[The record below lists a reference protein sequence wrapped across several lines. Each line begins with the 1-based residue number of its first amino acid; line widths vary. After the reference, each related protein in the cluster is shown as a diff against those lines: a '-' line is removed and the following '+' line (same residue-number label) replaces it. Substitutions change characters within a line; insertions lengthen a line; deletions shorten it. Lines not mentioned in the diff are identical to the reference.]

1 MWSVRM
7 RASEKRAN
15 EERHISGAEGIFE
28 YESIERTVKKFLSR
42 AFKHSKGRPDRI
54 VITVE
59 KITDEITIIPCLS
72 LNTYFASSL
81 DNAYQ
86 KIFEILSSLGISD
99 KAINRAFEVIKGE
112 SLRGATLIDSISG
125 ERLEKD
131 KARGVRVS
139 RIQMDKARRMKLMR
153 KVRNLSTEP
162 QRVLEAMTIA
172 SKVAFC
178 PEIMAELC
186 ISDNPDYTTGYIAS
200 STLGYLR
207 VTNIKNKGEDI
218 GGRAFFVKTPCDIE
232 NLIYYLERK
241 PVLVI

>member
-7 RASEKRAN
+7 RASQKRAN

-28 YESIERTVKKFLSR
+28 YEGIERAVKKLLRR
-42 AFKHSKGRPDRI
+42 AFEHSRGRPDRI

-59 KITDEITIIPCLS
+59 KITDEITTIPCLS
-72 LNTYFASSL
+72 LNTYFASSPE
-81 DNAYQ
+81 NAYE
-86 KIFEILSSLGISD
+86 KIFEILGSLGISE
-99 KAINRAFEVIKGE
+99 KAINRAFDVIKKE
-112 SLRGATLIDSISG
+112 SMRGATLIDSISG

-139 RIQMDKARRMKLMR
+139 RIQMDKRRGMKLMR
-153 KVRNLSTEP
+153 KVRKLSTEP
-162 QRVLEAMTIA
+162 QRVLEAITVA
-172 SKVAFC
+172 SKVASC
-178 PEIMAELC
+178 PEIIAELC

-200 STLGYLR
+200 SNLGYLR
-207 VTNIKNKGEDI
+207 ITNIKNRREEI